1 MFDLEVFLYW
11 FCYFDAICTKAIE
24 MPIVYRYY
32 EKAQNAHVRWNVL
45 PRMIV
50 GRWWF
55 FLEKH
60 WKTGW
65 NEQDVC
71 GRLPCMTALRYEPC
85 KNRAKQHRLCASSHR
100 RVPLYFCMAR
110 SYANF
115 PVKTLLLKLIMQ
127 ILRELGIFA
136 VVPGQSMMQGTFC
149 WKASSRIGSRSSAFS
164 TR

>member
-1 MFDLEVFLYW
+1 MGKIIKSVQKMLDLEVFLYW

-60 WKTGW
+60 WKAGW

-85 KNRAKQHRLCASSHR
+85 KNRANSIACAQAPIDVFHSISAWLVAMLTFH
-100 RVPLYFCMAR
+100 
-110 SYANF
+110 
-115 PVKTLLLKLIMQ
+115 LLR
-127 ILRELGIFA
+127 ILHNIF
-136 VVPGQSMMQGTFC
+136 VLHEIIDQRYYGEDQCDPHNN
-149 WKASSRIGSRSSAFS
+149 IGEDL
-164 TR
+164 